1 MAQNMCCF
9 GVYEPYEWFQGVS
22 QTHVTM
28 RKQLFAWGNL
38 LARSPQVSTGT
49 LVALA
54 QVALAQE
61 PCGLAGQPQFCT
73 FVITSELKLGWALWY
88 NSWGHQ
94 GLQLCR
100 AAPQLGDLGITLA
113 SNCLKKCQNSKIC
126 AILAPKHGPKNVPRA
141 GETPDKIIQCFT

>member
-1 MAQNMCCF
+1 M
-9 GVYEPYEWFQGVS
+9 W
-22 QTHVTM
+22 
-28 RKQLFAWGNL
+28 KQLFAPGNL
-38 LARSPQVSTGT
+38 PARSPQVLTGT

-54 QVALAQE
+54 QVAPAQE

-73 FVITSELKLGWALWY
+73 FVIPSELKLGWALWY

-126 AILAPKHGPKNVPRA
+126 AILASKHGPKNVPRA
-141 GETPDKIIQCFT
+141 GETPDKIIQCFTYDTKPELDGVQTAFALGYHG